1 GGYRLTFMRKANLE
15 HVGQYIERSF
25 ATGLPH
31 RQHFFLRIWRIL
43 EDLMVLRYHP
53 RPAVARIK
61 LTPAGKAIGSMLL
74 WRFTTKPTTKISGKC
89 PYDGLN
95 PIF

>member
-1 GGYRLTFMRKANLE
+1 YRLTFMRKANLE

-43 EDLMVLRYHP
+43 KDLMILRYHSL
-53 RPAVARIK
+53 PARARIK
-61 LTPAGKAIGSMLL
+61 LTPAGKAIGSTL
-74 WRFTTKPTTKISGKC
+74 FSGFPTKCTANDK
-89 PYDGLN
+89 
-95 PIF
+95 